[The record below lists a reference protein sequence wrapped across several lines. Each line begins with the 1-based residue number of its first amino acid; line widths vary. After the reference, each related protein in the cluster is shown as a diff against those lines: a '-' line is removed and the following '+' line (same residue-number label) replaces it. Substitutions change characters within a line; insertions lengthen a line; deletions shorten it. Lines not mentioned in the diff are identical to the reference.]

1 MRCMP
6 SHMNKATTNT
16 RPCWRWWVT
25 TSSQLFNG
33 PLSGTTRV
41 SRYQKK
47 LSPTHTHEEEEGF
60 TQTTRSTA
68 RELISFTV
76 LANESCQTQLSQHT
90 IKVCNLHLAPGRQP
104 HQHLITQVL
113 QAWYSSW
120 CPTNSV
126 KALKAKRLHKYN
138 SPSSFRLLRGR
149 RCGRWPTVRPAA
161 TRAAGTQAYPSP
173 ACSCPSRTAASPGWS
188 YAAEPGPSAPAYIK
202 QVATVIVEKAC
213 MFQQSMEGGQQIC
226 RNDVRGVGCWHGYL
240 SAARCRLAYS

>member
-1 MRCMP
+1 M
-6 SHMNKATTNT
+6 
-16 RPCWRWWVT
+16 
-25 TSSQLFNG
+25 
-33 PLSGTTRV
+33 
-41 SRYQKK
+41 
-47 LSPTHTHEEEEGF
+47 
-60 TQTTRSTA
+60 
-68 RELISFTV
+68 
-76 LANESCQTQLSQHT
+76 
-90 IKVCNLHLAPGRQP
+90 HLAPGRQP

-138 SPSSFRLLRGR
+138 SPSSFHLLHGR

-213 MFQQSMEGGQQIC
+213 MFQQSMKGGQQIC
-226 RNDVRGVGCWHGYL
+226 RNDVRVVGCWQVARDQPNSRFHGHEIFCEIRILPWKTLISLKSVISVNFNALL
-240 SAARCRLAYS
+240 SFMMVSEFYQQHLSWTVTLDCLDSWLSIYTCSKYSLFRTKGR